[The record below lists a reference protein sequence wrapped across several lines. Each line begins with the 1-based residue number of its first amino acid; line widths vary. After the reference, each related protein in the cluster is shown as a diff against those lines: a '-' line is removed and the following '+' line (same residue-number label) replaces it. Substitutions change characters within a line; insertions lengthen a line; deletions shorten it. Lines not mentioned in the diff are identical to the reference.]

1 MTQALTRR
9 AALVS
14 FGAFGAA
21 GLGGCNTTQTAVQSP
36 AATSSVRISAIEVNT
51 DPLLAQS
58 GNPTANWVQQTLPGQ
73 LAQALA
79 PVMAPG
85 DPTGATLRV
94 RINSIY
100 LGQGGPAD
108 PDLMKGAAT
117 LLNHVKLETGI
128 PILNFTGF
136 SRRAA
141 PRRCTRAW
149 SSLGTEQ
156 PLLNQPRLGMGAI
169 DSLRRCREAAGYD
182 DVPVAFGLR
191 TSCSCARNGF
201 VGSLGTRRTARS
213 IALFRQAMSRT
224 LASKLR

>member
-117 LLNHVKLETGI
+117 LTGVPARHV
-128 PILNFTGF
+128 
-136 SRRAA
+136 
-141 PRRCTRAW
+141 
-149 SSLGTEQ
+149 
-156 PLLNQPRLGMGAI
+156 
-169 DSLRRCREAAGYD
+169 SLRA
-182 DVPVAFGLR
+182 
-191 TSCSCARNGF
+191 TSTYIPTTVDQALWEQALQGRVTSLSQSFAYWLARKMR
-201 VGSLGTRRTARS
+201 L
-213 IALFRQAMSRT
+213 
-224 LASKLR
+224 